1 MRQNSAAWER
11 AAEVHEAAQGW
22 LRVGAIDE
30 PTGHAI
36 RRAFPDPC
44 VTPSAVWR
52 VLTACVV
59 TAVILCGFEA
69 FSIAFRPGKI
79 GHQVLLFLFAGAALV
94 AADWLEASPRF
105 ARRGAAGAASFLGV
119 GFLIVGFGLFLLETM
134 MMRFDDAIDA
144 ILIATFLA
152 WAAGCR
158 RWGSPLFAALSAF
171 SLFLFLGRLPYG
183 RVLWVLVGAALA
195 GLAARRLDEASW
207 APSHRRAAAVLV
219 VAGIVAAY
227 AAVNVY
233 SLEALLLEAL
243 GRFAARRIVASRG
256 LIVLAALATAAVPLA
271 VLVWGARSRR
281 TFLLDTGIVLL
292 ALSLV
297 TLRHYVHIAPLWAML
312 ILSGAALVI
321 LALTVERAL
330 RRAPPGD
337 IAGFT
342 ADALFSDERR
352 QHALQV
358 VPVVAA
364 FTSAAPGPAAQ
375 ERDFTGGGGKFG
387 GGGAGEKF

>member
-1 MRQNSAAWER
+1 MRQTSAAWER

-44 VTPSAVWR
+44 ITPSAVWR

-59 TAVILCGFEA
+59 AAVILCTFEA
-69 FSIAFRPGKI
+69 FSIAFRPGNI
-79 GHQVLLFLFAGAALV
+79 GSQVLLFLFAGASLV
-94 AADWLEASPRF
+94 AADLLETSPRF

-119 GFLIVGFGLFLLETM
+119 GFLLAGFGRFLLVTM
-134 MMRFDDAIDA
+134 MMRLDDALDA
-144 ILIATFLA
+144 VLIASVLA
-152 WAAGCR
+152 WTVSCR
-158 RWGSPLFAALSAF
+158 RWGSPLFAALSAI

-183 RVLWVLVGAALA
+183 RLLWALVGAALA
-195 GLAARRLDEASW
+195 GLAARRLDETSL

-219 VAGIVAAY
+219 VAGIMAAY
-227 AAVNVY
+227 TAVNVY
-233 SLEALLLEAL
+233 SFEAHLLEYL
-243 GRFAARRIVASRG
+243 NFSAARLIVPSRG
-256 LIVLAALATAAVPLA
+256 LVALAALATAVLPPA

-312 ILSGAALVI
+312 IVSGAALVI
-321 LALTVERAL
+321 LALTVDRAL
-330 RRAPPGD
+330 RRAPTGD

-342 ADALFSDERR
+342 ADPLFSDERR

-364 FTSAAPGPAAQ
+364 FTSAEPGPAAQ
-375 ERDFTGGGGKFG
+375 EKDFTGGGGKFG

>member
-1 MRQNSAAWER
+1 MRATSAAWER
-11 AAEVHEAAQGW
+11 AAEVREAAQGW

-30 PTGHAI
+30 RIGHAI
-36 RRAFPDPC
+36 REAFPDPC

-59 TAVILCGFEA
+59 AAVILCTYEA
-69 FSIAFRPGKI
+69 SSIAFRPGTI
-79 GHQVLLFLFAGAALV
+79 GHQILLFLFAGASLV
-94 AADWLEASPRF
+94 AADLLEASSRF

-119 GFLIVGFGLFLLETM
+119 GFLIVGFGLFLRETM
-134 MMRFDDAIDA
+134 RMRFDGAIDA
-144 ILIATFLA
+144 ILIASVLA

-158 RWGSPLFAALSAF
+158 RWGSPLFAALSVL

-195 GLAARRLDEASW
+195 GVAARRLDEASW

-219 VAGIVAAY
+219 VVGIVAAY

-233 SLEALLLEAL
+233 SLDQHLLEDL
-243 GRFAARRIVASRG
+243 GRFAARRIVPSRG
-256 LIVLAALATAAVPLA
+256 LVVLSAFATAVVPPV

-297 TLRHYVHIAPLWAML
+297 TLRHYVHIAPLWVML
-312 ILSGAALVI
+312 AVSGAALVI

-330 RRAPPGD
+330 RLAPAGD

-342 ADALFSDERR
+342 ADPLFSDERR
-352 QHALQV
+352 QHALQA

-364 FTSAAPGPAAQ
+364 FTPAAPGPAAQ
-375 ERDFTGGGGKFG
+375 EKDFTGGGGKFG

>member
-30 PTGHAI
+30 PTDHAI
-36 RRAFPDPC
+36 REAFPDPC
-44 VTPSAVWR
+44 ITPSAVWR
-52 VLTACVV
+52 VLTACVAA
-59 TAVILCGFEA
+59 AVILCTFEA
-69 FSIAFRPGKI
+69 FAIAFRPHEI
-79 GHQVLLFLFAGAALV
+79 AHQVLLFLFAGASLAS
-94 AADWLEASPRF
+94 ADLLEASPRF

-119 GFLIVGFGLFLLETM
+119 GFLLAGFGPFLVDTLH
-134 MMRFDDAIDA
+134 MRFDDAIDA
-144 ILIATFLA
+144 FLIASFLA

-158 RWGSPLFAALSAF
+158 RWGSPLFAALSAL

-195 GLAARRLDEASW
+195 CLAARRLDEASW
-207 APSHRRAAAVLV
+207 PPSHRRAAAVLV
-219 VAGIVAAY
+219 VAGIMAAY

-233 SLEALLLEAL
+233 SLDEHLLEDL
-243 GRFAARRIVASRG
+243 GRFAARRIVPSRG
-256 LIVLAALATAAVPLA
+256 LVVLSAFATAVVPPA

-281 TFLLDTGIVLL
+281 TFLLDTGIILL

-297 TLRHYVHIAPLWAML
+297 TVRHYVHIAPLWAML

-330 RRAPPGD
+330 RRAPAGD

-342 ADALFSDERR
+342 ADPLFSDERR
-352 QHALQV
+352 QHALQI

-364 FTSAAPGPAAQ
+364 FTSAAPGTAAD
-375 ERDFTGGGGKFG
+375 EKDFTGGGGKFG

>member
-11 AAEVHEAAQGW
+11 AAEVRDAAQGW
-22 LRVGAIDE
+22 RRVGAIDE
-30 PTGHAI
+30 SIGHAI
-36 RRAFPDPC
+36 REAFPDPC
-44 VTPSAVWR
+44 VAPSAVWR

-59 TAVILCGFEA
+59 AAVILCTLEA
-69 FSIAFRPGKI
+69 FSLAFRPSKI
-79 GHQVLLFLFAGAALV
+79 GHQVLLFLFAGASLV
-94 AADWLEASPRF
+94 AADLLEASPLF

-119 GFLIVGFGLFLLETM
+119 GFLLVGFGLSLLDTLH
-134 MMRFDDAIDA
+134 MRFDPALDA
-144 ILIATFLA
+144 ILIASFLA
-152 WAAGCR
+152 WAASCR
-158 RWGSPLFAALSAF
+158 RWGSPFFAALSAL
-171 SLFLFLGRLPYG
+171 SLFLFLGRLPNG

-195 GLAARRLDEASW
+195 GVAARRLDEASW

-219 VAGIVAAY
+219 VAGIMAAY

-233 SLEALLLEAL
+233 SLDKHLLEDL
-243 GRFAARRIVASRG
+243 ERFAARGIVPSRG
-256 LIVLAALATAAVPLA
+256 LAVLSALATAVVPPA

-312 ILSGAALVI
+312 ILSGAVLVI

-330 RRAPPGD
+330 RRAPAGD
-337 IAGFT
+337 IAGFA
-342 ADALFSDERR
+342 ADPLFSDERR

-364 FTSAAPGPAAQ
+364 VTSAAPGPAAQ
-375 ERDFTGGGGKFG
+375 EKDFTGGGGKFG

>member
-1 MRQNSAAWER
+1 MRLTSAAWER
-11 AAEVHEAAQGW
+11 AAEVREAAQGW

-36 RRAFPDPC
+36 REAFPDPC

-59 TAVILCGFEA
+59 AAVILCAFWA
-69 FSIAFRPGKI
+69 FSIWFRLGGEI
-79 GHQVLLFLFAGAALV
+79 GGQVFLFLFAGASLAS
-94 AADWLEASPRF
+94 ADLLEASPRF
-105 ARRGAAGAASFLGV
+105 ARRGAAGVASFLGV
-119 GFLIVGFGLFLLETM
+119 GFLLAGFGLFPLMTM
-134 MMRFDDAIDA
+134 MMRFDA
-144 ILIATFLA
+144 ILIASVLA
-152 WAAGCR
+152 WAAGCW
-158 RWGSPLFAALSAF
+158 RWGSPLFAALSAL
-171 SLFLFLGRLPYG
+171 SLFLFLGRLSYG

-195 GLAARRLDEASW
+195 GVAARRLDEDSW

-233 SLEALLLEAL
+233 SFEVGLLEYL
-243 GRFAARRIVASRG
+243 GIGARRIVPSRG
-256 LIVLAALATAAVPLA
+256 LVVLSAFATAVVPP
-271 VLVWGARSRR
+271 VVVVWGARSRR

-312 ILSGAALVI
+312 ILSGATLVI

-330 RRAPPGD
+330 RRAPAGD
-337 IAGFT
+337 IGGFT
-342 ADALFSDERR
+342 ADPLFSDERKL
-352 QHALQV
+352 HALQV
-358 VPVVAA
+358 VPVVAT
-364 FTSAAPGPAAQ
+364 FTAAPGAAAQ
-375 ERDFTGGGGKFG
+375 EKDFAGGGGKFG

>member
-1 MRQNSAAWER
+1 MRLNSAAWER
-11 AAEVHEAAQGW
+11 AAEVHDATQGW
-22 LRVGAIDE
+22 LRVGAIDA

-59 TAVILCGFEA
+59 AAVILCAFQA
-69 FSIAFRPGKI
+69 FSIAFRPGKL
-79 GHQVLLFLFAGAALV
+79 GHQVLLFLFAGASLV

-105 ARRGAAGAASFLGV
+105 ARRGAAGTASFLGV
-119 GFLIVGFGLFLLETM
+119 GFLIVGFGLFLLETLH
-134 MMRFDDAIDA
+134 MRFDDVIDA
-144 ILIATFLA
+144 ILIASVLA
-152 WAAGCR
+152 WAVGCR
-158 RWGSPLFAALSAF
+158 RWGSPLFAALSAL

-195 GLAARRLDEASW
+195 GVAGRRLDEASW
-207 APSHRRAAAVLV
+207 APSHRRAAVALV

-233 SLEALLLEAL
+233 SLEAHLLEDL
-243 GRFAARRIVASRG
+243 GRLAARRIVASRG
-256 LIVLAALATAAVPLA
+256 LIILAALATAVVPLA
-271 VLVWGARSRR
+271 VLTWGARSRR

-297 TLRHYVHIAPLWAML
+297 TLRHYVHLAPLWATL

-330 RRAPPGD
+330 RRAPGGD

-342 ADALFSDERR
+342 ADPLFSDERR

-364 FTSAAPGPAAQ
+364 FTAAAPGPAAQ
-375 ERDFTGGGGKFG
+375 EKDFTGGGGKFG

>member
-1 MRQNSAAWER
+1 
-11 AAEVHEAAQGW
+11 VHEAAQGW
-22 LRVGAIDE
+22 LRFGAIDE
-30 PTGHAI
+30 PTDHTI
-36 RRAFPDPC
+36 REVFPDPC
-44 VTPSAVWR
+44 IIPSAVWR

-59 TAVILCGFEA
+59 AAVILCTFEA
-69 FSIAFRPGKI
+69 FSIAFRPSKI
-79 GHQVLLFLFAGAALV
+79 GLQVLLFLFAGASLV
-94 AADWLEASPRF
+94 AADLLEASPRF

-119 GFLIVGFGLFLLETM
+119 GFLLVGFGLFLVDTLH
-134 MMRFDDAIDA
+134 MRFYDAIDA
-144 ILIATFLA
+144 ILIASFLA

-158 RWGSPLFAALSAF
+158 RWGSPLFAALSAV

-195 GLAARRLDEASW
+195 GVAARRLDEASW

-219 VAGIVAAY
+219 VAGVVAAY
-227 AAVNVY
+227 AAGNVY
-233 SLEALLLEAL
+233 SLEARLLEDL
-243 GRFAARRIVASRG
+243 RRFAARHIVASRG
-256 LIVLAALATAAVPLA
+256 LIVLAGLAAAAVPLA
-271 VLVWGARSRR
+271 ILAWGARSRR

-312 ILSGAALVI
+312 TLSGAALVVLT
-321 LALTVERAL
+321 LAIERAL
-330 RRAPPGD
+330 RRAPDGE

-342 ADALFSDERR
+342 ADPLFSDERR

-364 FTSAAPGPAAQ
+364 FTSAAPGPAAL
-375 ERDFTGGGGKFG
+375 EKDFTGGGGKFG

>member
-1 MRQNSAAWER
+1 MRLNSAAWER

-36 RRAFPDPC
+36 REAFPDPC

-59 TAVILCGFEA
+59 AAVIFYTFEA

-79 GHQVLLFLFAGAALV
+79 GHQVLLFFFAGASVV
-94 AADWLEASPRF
+94 AADLLEASPRF

-144 ILIATFLA
+144 ILIASFLA
-152 WAAGCR
+152 WAVSCR
-158 RWGSPLFAALSAF
+158 RWGSPLFAALSAL

-183 RVLWVLVGAALA
+183 RLLWALVGAALV
-195 GLAARRLDEASW
+195 GLTARRLDEASW

-233 SLEALLLEAL
+233 SLETLLLEDL

-256 LIVLAALATAAVPLA
+256 LIVLAALATAAGPLA
-271 VLVWGARSRR
+271 VLAWGARSRR
-281 TFLLDTGIVLL
+281 TFLLDTGILLL

-297 TLRHYVHIAPLWAML
+297 TLRHYVHVAPLWAML
-312 ILSGAALVI
+312 ILSGAALVV

-330 RRAPPGD
+330 RRAPAGD

-342 ADALFSDERR
+342 ADPLFSDERR

-375 ERDFTGGGGKFG
+375 EKDFTGGGGKFG